1 MDASSTALPKINSTE
16 GMELSKPSA
25 TTGRVTMVKY
35 SFLLAHPKMTYA
47 SPYEA
52 EEVVS
57 IVDDGIQR
65 QHALGGRSTYFM
77 MIKQGFSDLHRSH
90 RGMDLGARVFVRGK

>member
-16 GMELSKPSA
+16 GMESSKPSA
-25 TTGRVTMVKY
+25 TTGRVTMAKY

-57 IVDDGIQR
+57 IVDDDGIQR
-65 QHALGGRSTYFM
+65 QHPRGGRSNYFT
-77 MIKQGFSDLHRSH
+77 L
-90 RGMDLGARVFVRGK
+90 